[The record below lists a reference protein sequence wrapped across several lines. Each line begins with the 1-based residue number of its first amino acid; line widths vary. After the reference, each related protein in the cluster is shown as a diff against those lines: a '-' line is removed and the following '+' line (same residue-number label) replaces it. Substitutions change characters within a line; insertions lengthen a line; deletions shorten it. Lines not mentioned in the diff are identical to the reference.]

1 MRVVLQRAKSANVSI
16 DGEIVGKIDSPGLVL
31 LVGITHDDAPELTRR
46 MAEKIWKLRIL
57 EGEVSASDVDAPV
70 LACLLYTS
78 PSPRDLYANTRKGRR
93 PSWNQAAPGEISEP
107 LFNQFVEDLR
117 GLGAHAETGKFGAE
131 MQVSLVNDGPVT
143 IILDSADWGSA
154 K

>member
-16 DGEIVGKIDSPGLVL
+16 VGEIVGKIDSPGLVL
-31 LVGITHDDAPELTRR
+31 LVGITHDDTPELTRR

-70 LACLLYTS
+70 LAVSQFT
-78 PSPRDLYANTRKGRR
+78 LYANTRKGRR

-117 GLGAHAETGKFGAE
+117 GLGAHVETGKFGAE

>member
-31 LVGITHDDAPELTRR
+31 LVGITHDDTPELTRR

-70 LACLLYTS
+70 LAVSQFT
-78 PSPRDLYANTRKGRR
+78 LYANTRKGRR

-117 GLGAHAETGKFGAE
+117 GLGAHVEPGQFGAE

>member
-31 LVGITHDDAPELTRR
+31 LVGVTHDDTPELTRR

-70 LACLLYTS
+70 LAVSQFT
-78 PSPRDLYANTRKGRR
+78 LYANTRKGRR

-117 GLGAHAETGKFGAE
+117 GLGAHVETGKFGAE

>member
-31 LVGITHDDAPELTRR
+31 LVGITHDDTPELTRR

-70 LACLLYTS
+70 LAVSQFT
-78 PSPRDLYANTRKGRR
+78 LYANTRKGRR

-117 GLGAHAETGKFGAE
+117 GLGAHVETGKFGAE

-143 IILDSADWGSA
+143 IILDPADWGSA

>member
-31 LVGITHDDAPELTRR
+31 LVGITHDDTPELTKR

-70 LACLLYTS
+70 LAVSQFT
-78 PSPRDLYANTRKGRR
+78 LYANTRKGRR

-117 GLGAHAETGKFGAE
+117 GLGAHVETGKFGAE

>member
-31 LVGITHDDAPELTRR
+31 LVGITHDDTPELARR

-70 LACLLYTS
+70 LAVSQFT
-78 PSPRDLYANTRKGRR
+78 LYANTRKGRR

-107 LFNQFVEDLR
+107 LFNQLVEDLR
-117 GLGAHAETGKFGAE
+117 GLGAHVETGKFGAE

>member
-31 LVGITHDDAPELTRR
+31 LVGITHDDTTELTRR

-70 LACLLYTS
+70 LAVSQFT
-78 PSPRDLYANTRKGRR
+78 LYANTRKGRR

>member
-31 LVGITHDDAPELTRR
+31 LVGITHDDTPELTRR

-70 LACLLYTS
+70 LAVSQFT
-78 PSPRDLYANTRKGRR
+78 LYANTRKGRR

>member
-31 LVGITHDDAPELTRR
+31 LVGITHDDTPELTRR

-70 LACLLYTS
+70 LAVSQFT
-78 PSPRDLYANTRKGRR
+78 LYANTRKGRR

-117 GLGAHAETGKFGAE
+117 GLGAHVETGKFGAE